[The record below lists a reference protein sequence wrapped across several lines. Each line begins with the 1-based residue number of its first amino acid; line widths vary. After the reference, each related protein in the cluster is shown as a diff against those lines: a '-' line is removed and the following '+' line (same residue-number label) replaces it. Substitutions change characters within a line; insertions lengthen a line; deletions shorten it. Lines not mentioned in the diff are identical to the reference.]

1 MKFKLPKIDVSNFNE
16 VAGAV
21 LVTYGI
27 MQFSLPVACIV
38 LGSFLIWITE
48 KAE

>member
-1 MKFKLPKIDVSNFNE
+1 MKFKLPKIDVSILTE
-16 VAGAV
+16 ITGAV

>member
-1 MKFKLPKIDVSNFNE
+1 MKFKLPKIDPSLLTE
-16 VAGAV
+16 IAGAS
-21 LVTYGI
+21 LVTFGI
-27 MQFSLPVACIV
+27 LQFSLPIACIV